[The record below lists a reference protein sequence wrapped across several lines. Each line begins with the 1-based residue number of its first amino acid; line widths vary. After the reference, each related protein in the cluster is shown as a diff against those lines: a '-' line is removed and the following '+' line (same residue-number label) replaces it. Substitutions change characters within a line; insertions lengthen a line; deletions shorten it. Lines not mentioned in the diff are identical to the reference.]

1 MEKLKMYFLLF
12 SAMLFYQ
19 SSLYQRMVNC
29 CFGSRWFGFLG
40 SRDEKKLS
48 LRGAPI
54 RIPNPKPPIPKPPII
69 HYSNVECGVFS
80 LIIPPLVSPSDS
92 GGISHRMKN
101 RPWSWTSAWCGS
113 VLHRSGSGPPCWGDP
128 GWTTA
133 INQCRSVIEENIVI
147 LAMASTWQPCLFAKS
162 KSCKSQTKWWNFVL

>member
-40 SRDEKKLS
+40 SRDEKQLS

-92 GGISHRMKN
+92 GGIFSPDEEQAMKLNVRLVRKCFAQVRIRAPMLGGSRVNN
-101 RPWSWTSAWCGS
+101 R
-113 VLHRSGSGPPCWGDP
+113 D
-128 GWTTA
+128 
-133 INQCRSVIEENIVI
+133 
-147 LAMASTWQPCLFAKS
+147 QPM
-162 KSCKSQTKWWNFVL
+162 